1 MKILYVFLS
10 VLLFFSCASVDSE
23 KPNTPSVN
31 DNAVVNKSEKN
42 APSSIQEQHDTGRWF
57 SGVQNGV
64 FIIIG
69 VSSKLEKPAE
79 EIDAANKDAAR
90 KAAMYHVVQ
99 GNLTSTNTSGVA
111 YFDYSARSTLNLYY
125 DTNYEQYMER
135 LSFNLD
141 KDLIRGTGATY
152 IRFQYNISGP
162 EFTYT
167 PEKSAGRPTWT
178 YNRNLPQFPGYTT
191 VIGYAGRRTWMR
203 DAINAS
209 CDSAAA
215 RLIESASSQVTTGT
229 SSQTGQS
236 SSTEISIYSEGSLA
250 NFYIMETWIDTA
262 SGAVYTLA
270 AARISQ

>member
-1 MKILYVFLS
+1 MS

-23 KPNTPSVN
+23 KQNSPSVN
-31 DNAVVNKSEKN
+31 ENAAVNKNEIY

-57 SGVQNGV
+57 SGVQDGV

-69 VSSKLEKPAE
+69 VSSKLERPAE
-79 EIDAANKDAAR
+79 EIDAAKKDAAR
-90 KAAMYHVVQ
+90 KAAMYHGIQ
-99 GNLTSTNTSGVA
+99 GNLISTNTSGVA
-111 YFDYSARSTLNLYY
+111 YFDYSARSTLNLNY

-135 LSFNLD
+135 LSYNPD

-162 EFTYT
+162 DFTYT
-167 PEKSAGRPTWT
+167 PEKSVGRPTWT

-191 VIGYAGRRTWMR
+191 VIGYAGKRTWMR
-203 DAINAS
+203 DTINAS

-215 RLIESASSQVTTGT
+215 RLIESASSQITTST
-229 SSQTGQS
+229 SSQAGQS
-236 SSTEISIYSEGSLA
+236 SSTEISIYSEGSLT
-250 NFYIMETWIDTA
+250 NFYIMETWIDTV
-262 SGAVYTLA
+262 SGAVYTMA